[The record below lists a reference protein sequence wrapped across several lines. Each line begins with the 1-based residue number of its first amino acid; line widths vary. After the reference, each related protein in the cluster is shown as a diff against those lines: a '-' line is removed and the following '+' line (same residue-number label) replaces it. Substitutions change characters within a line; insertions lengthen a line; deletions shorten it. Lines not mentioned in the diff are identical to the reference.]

1 MLTSYKH
8 TRTKLHVK
16 EENSMVTHE
25 EAVARRIEE
34 KHMSPEDCL
43 DRAVQL
49 IAWVQEDCE
58 FDGYV
63 DAHELNKW
71 VGRAVAYV
79 KAAREIMKE
88 VS

>member
-1 MLTSYKH
+1 
-8 TRTKLHVK
+8 
-16 EENSMVTHE
+16 MVTHE